1 MYYYI
6 EYIPI
11 IIPIIIWICMPIIIW
26 ICVPNKLNNVNCHTN
41 LGIN

>member
-11 IIPIIIWICMPIIIW
+11 IIPIIIW

-41 LGIN
+41 LGIIFF